1 MTDVPLFCYML
12 SKNTMSKDIKEKT
25 IETKIL
31 TIRNQQVMI
40 DRDLAELYGTE
51 TKVLNQAVK
60 RNIER
65 FPEDFMFQL
74 NDEEFSVLRS
84 QIVTSKTETRGGRQ
98 YLPYAFTEQGVA
110 MLSSVLKSPTA
121 IEVNIQI
128 MRAFVA
134 TRHFLQNNA
143 EVFSEINT
151 IKNQLLDTNIHQKE
165 TDKKVEELF
174 ELIDKYN
181 VKDTQ
186 GIFFQGQI
194 FDAYAK
200 FESFIAQAK
209 QEIILIDNYVD
220 LSILQRLAK
229 KKKNVNVVIY
239 TAPKTKLTAQDIQQF
254 NVQYP
259 TLTLNHTTKMHDR
272 FLIIDQKKLYHIGAS
287 LKDLGKK
294 CFAFEELDSSLIAHL
309 LNNV

>member
-1 MTDVPLFCYML
+1 
-12 SKNTMSKDIKEKT
+12 MSNEITAKT
-25 IETKIL
+25 IEAKIL

-65 FPEDFMFQL
+65 FPEDFMFAL
-74 NDEEFSVLRS
+74 DKSEKDELVTNCDRFETMKHSSVM
-84 QIVTSKTETRGGRQ
+84 
-98 YLPYAFTEQGVA
+98 PYAFTEQGVA

-121 IEVNIQI
+121 VEVNIQI

-134 TRHFLQNNA
+134 MRHFLQNNA
-143 EVFSEINT
+143 QVFSEINT
-151 IKNQLLDTNIHQKE
+151 IKKQLLDTNVHQKE

-174 ELIDKYN
+174 DLIDKYN

-239 TAPKTKLTAQDIQQF
+239 TDPKTKLTAQDIQQF
-254 NVQYP
+254 NTQYP

-272 FLIIDQKKLYHIGAS
+272 FLIIDQKILYHIGAS

-294 CFAFEELDSSLIAHL
+294 CFAFEMLDASLIAHL
-309 LNNV
+309 LKNV

>member
-1 MTDVPLFCYML
+1 MANEITA
-12 SKNTMSKDIKEKT
+12 KT
-25 IETKIL
+25 IEPKIL

-40 DRDLAELYGTE
+40 DRDLAELYSVE

-65 FPEDFMFQL
+65 FPDDFMFQL
-74 NDEEFSVLRS
+74 NDEEFNNWRS
-84 QIVTSKTETRGGRQ
+84 QFVTSNSDKMGLRRP
-98 YLPYAFTEQGVA
+98 PYAFTEQGVA
-110 MLSSVLKSPTA
+110 MLSSVLKSQIA
-121 IEVNIQI
+121 VEVNIQI
-128 MRAFVA
+128 MRAFVGM
-134 TRHFLQNNA
+134 RHFLQNNA
-143 EVFSEINT
+143 QVFAEINT
-151 IKNQLLDTNIHQKE
+151 LKRQLLDTNVHQKE

-200 FESFIAQAK
+200 FESFIAQAR

-220 LSILQRLAK
+220 MSILERLAK
-229 KKKNVNVVIY
+229 KKKNVAVIIY
-239 TAPKTKLTAQDIQQF
+239 TDPKTKLTAQDIQKF
-254 NVQYP
+254 NAQYP
-259 TLTLNHTTKMHDR
+259 SLTLKHTTKMHDR
-272 FLIIDQKKLYHIGAS
+272 FMIIDQKILYHIGAS

-294 CFAFEELDSSLIAHL
+294 CFAFEVLDASLIGHL
-309 LNNV
+309 LKNV

>member
-1 MTDVPLFCYML
+1 
-12 SKNTMSKDIKEKT
+12 MSNEITAKT
-25 IETKIL
+25 IEAKIL

-65 FPEDFMFQL
+65 FPEDFMFVL
-74 NDEEFSVLRS
+74 DKSEKDELVTNCDRFETMKHSSVM
-84 QIVTSKTETRGGRQ
+84 
-98 YLPYAFTEQGVA
+98 PYAFTEQGVA

-121 IEVNIQI
+121 VDVNIQI

-134 TRHFLQNNA
+134 MRHFLQNNA
-143 EVFSEINT
+143 QVFSEINT
-151 IKNQLLDTNIHQKE
+151 IKKQLLDTNVHQKE

-174 ELIDKYN
+174 DLIDKYN

-220 LSILQRLAK
+220 FSILQRLAK

-239 TAPKTKLTAQDIQQF
+239 TDPKTKLTAQDIQQF
-254 NVQYP
+254 NTQYP

-272 FLIIDQKKLYHIGAS
+272 FLIIDQKTLYHIGAS

-294 CFAFEELDSSLIAHL
+294 CFAFEVLDASLINHL
-309 LNNV
+309 LKNL

>member
-1 MTDVPLFCYML
+1 
-12 SKNTMSKDIKEKT
+12 MSNEITAKT
-25 IETKIL
+25 IEAKIL

-65 FPEDFMFQL
+65 FPEDFMFAL
-74 NDEEFSVLRS
+74 DKSEKDEL
-84 QIVTSKTETRGGRQ
+84 VTNCDRFETMKHSSAM
-98 YLPYAFTEQGVA
+98 PYAFTEQGVA

-121 IEVNIQI
+121 VEVNIQI

-134 TRHFLQNNA
+134 MRHFLQNNA
-143 EVFSEINT
+143 QVFSEINT
-151 IKNQLLDTNIHQKE
+151 IKKQLLDTNVHQKE

-174 ELIDKYN
+174 DLIDKYN

-239 TAPKTKLTAQDIQQF
+239 TDPKTKLTAQDIQQF
-254 NVQYP
+254 NTQYP

-272 FLIIDQKKLYHIGAS
+272 FLIIDQKILYHIGAS

-294 CFAFEELDSSLIAHL
+294 CFAFEVLDASLITHL
-309 LNNV
+309 LKNV

>member
-1 MTDVPLFCYML
+1 
-12 SKNTMSKDIKEKT
+12 MSNEITAKT
-25 IETKIL
+25 IEAKIL

-65 FPEDFMFQL
+65 FPEDFMFAL
-74 NDEEFSVLRS
+74 DKSEKDEL
-84 QIVTSKTETRGGRQ
+84 VTNCDRFETMKHSTVM
-98 YLPYAFTEQGVA
+98 PYAFTEQGVA

-121 IEVNIQI
+121 VEVNIQI

-134 TRHFLQNNA
+134 MRHFLQNNA
-143 EVFSEINT
+143 QVFSEINT
-151 IKNQLLDTNIHQKE
+151 IKKQLLDTNVHQKE

-174 ELIDKYN
+174 DLIDKYN

-239 TAPKTKLTAQDIQQF
+239 TDPKTKLTAQDIQQF
-254 NVQYP
+254 NTQYP
-259 TLTLNHTTKMHDR
+259 TLTLNHTKKMHDR
-272 FLIIDQKKLYHIGAS
+272 FLIIDQKTLYHIGAS

-294 CFAFEELDSSLIAHL
+294 CFAFEVMDASLIAHL
-309 LNNV
+309 LKNV

>member
-1 MTDVPLFCYML
+1 
-12 SKNTMSKDIKEKT
+12 MSNEITAKT
-25 IETKIL
+25 IEAKIL

-65 FPEDFMFQL
+65 FPEDFMFAL
-74 NDEEFSVLRS
+74 DKAEKDELVTNCDRFETMKHSSVM
-84 QIVTSKTETRGGRQ
+84 
-98 YLPYAFTEQGVA
+98 PYAFTEQGVA

-121 IEVNIQI
+121 VEVNIQI

-134 TRHFLQNNA
+134 MRHFLQNNA
-143 EVFSEINT
+143 QVFSEINT
-151 IKNQLLDTNIHQKE
+151 IKKQLLDTNVHQKE

-174 ELIDKYN
+174 DLIDKYN

-229 KKKNVNVVIY
+229 KKKNVNVLIY
-239 TAPKTKLTAQDIQQF
+239 TDPKTKLTTQDIQQF
-254 NVQYP
+254 NTQYP

-272 FLIIDQKKLYHIGAS
+272 FLIIDQKILYHIGAS

-294 CFAFEELDSSLIAHL
+294 CFAFEVLDASLIAHL
-309 LNNV
+309 LKNV

>member
-1 MTDVPLFCYML
+1 
-12 SKNTMSKDIKEKT
+12 MSNEITAKT
-25 IETKIL
+25 IEAKIL

-65 FPEDFMFQL
+65 FPEDFMFAL
-74 NDEEFSVLRS
+74 DKSEKDELVTNCDRFEMMKHSSVM
-84 QIVTSKTETRGGRQ
+84 
-98 YLPYAFTEQGVA
+98 PYAFTEQGVA

-121 IEVNIQI
+121 VEVNIQI

-134 TRHFLQNNA
+134 MRHFLQNNA
-143 EVFSEINT
+143 KVFSEINT
-151 IKNQLLDTNIHQKE
+151 IKKQLLDTNVHQKE

-174 ELIDKYN
+174 DLIDKYN

-239 TAPKTKLTAQDIQQF
+239 TDPKTKLTAQDIQQF
-254 NVQYP
+254 NTQYP

-272 FLIIDQKKLYHIGAS
+272 FLIIDQKMLYHIGAS

-294 CFAFEELDSSLIAHL
+294 CFAFEVLDASLIAHL
-309 LNNV
+309 LKNV